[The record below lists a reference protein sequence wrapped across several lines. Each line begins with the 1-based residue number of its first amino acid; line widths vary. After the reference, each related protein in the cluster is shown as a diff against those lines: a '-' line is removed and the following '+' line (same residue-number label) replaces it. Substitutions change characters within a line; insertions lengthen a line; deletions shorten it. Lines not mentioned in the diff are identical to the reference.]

1 MVVRLTL
8 RGGVVPRSDRTGM
21 LLERSDHAGADNW
34 PERTETPVL
43 LGILDSL
50 KIPILQARN
59 ALRRCRFQRPARGS
73 RRPLTARVSCHM
85 PAAGCWPTSRT
96 RRRPSRVVRCV
107 VRVAALGKTGSEPSP
122 RPRDGLKQPRGS
134 HSGPVSPTS
143 EW

>member
-59 ALRRCRFQRPARGS
+59 ALVGAGS
-73 RRPLTARVSCHM
+73 NDPPEDHGD
-85 PAAGCWPTSRT
+85 P
-96 RRRPSRVVRCV
+96 
-107 VRVAALGKTGSEPSP
+107 
-122 RPRDGLKQPRGS
+122 
-134 HSGPVSPTS
+134 
-143 EW
+143 